1 MMPIG
6 SDVDPRLLLAL
17 GHPARQRIMI
27 RLSDTPASAQTLAAE
42 LDLGMPSTRRHLAV
56 LRANDA
62 VEPVDEDGEPDAI
75 RFRAMTRPFLDDA
88 HWRELPPHRR
98 AALFAMTLRQ
108 IFALVNKGFADGE
121 FGHERTHVSTVRLH
135 LDEQGWQELA
145 DLLAGALEEAMQIEA
160 ESADRLAQAPK
171 AAQFESK
178 LAILHFGRE

>member
-1 MMPIG
+1 MVPIE

-27 RLSDTPASAQTLAAE
+27 RLSDTPASTATLAAE
-42 LDLGMPSTRRHLAV
+42 LELELVSARRHLAV

-62 VEPVDEDGEPDAI
+62 VEPVDEEGEPDAI

-98 AALFAMTLRQ
+98 AALFAMTLRR
-108 IFALVNKGFADGE
+108 IFSLVSRGFAHGE
-121 FGHERTHVSTVRLH
+121 FGHERTHVSSVRLH

-145 DLLAGALEEAMQIEA
+145 DLLAGVLEEAMQIEA
-160 ESADRLAQAPK
+160 ESAERLGQAPD
-171 AAQFESK
+171 AAQYESK